1 MQKSLAKR
9 LVRALRNT
17 ADKIDAGNS
26 ELTEEEAIS
35 ILSVVAHN
43 ALSKEQACEYVN
55 KQRSQFDNLIA
66 AGKLPKGRKRRGYK
80 ELVWYEDELDA
91 ALDNIKNQKSV
102 TS

>member
-35 ILSVVAHN
+35 LLSVVAHN
-43 ALSKEQACEYVN
+43 ALSKEMQHCM
-55 KQRSQFDNLIA
+55 L
-66 AGKLPKGRKRRGYK
+66 
-80 ELVWYEDELDA
+80 
-91 ALDNIKNQKSV
+91 
-102 TS
+102 